1 MAGGEG
7 ALESELQSS
16 LREEAPDVEVSW
28 DKKNEGQNVVYH
40 VTAEG
45 EGREKLNRFAF
56 DGNASITRE
65 DGKIYFTFSIP
76 WEAGLVVSSL
86 TLRGG
91 KIISS
96 NADKQ
101 TDGSAIWYRPTGTVE
116 AVLTEKGRFNW
127 LPILLFLLVISAV
140 GGAMAFVA
148 RRPSKERAVVM
159 EREIACPQCGTVNSP
174 GARFCKHCGA
184 RLEAQV
190 VICPKCGAENK
201 PEAKFCANCGT
212 KIE

>member
-1 MAGGEG
+1 
-7 ALESELQSS
+7 
-16 LREEAPDVEVSW
+16 
-28 DKKNEGQNVVYH
+28 
-40 VTAEG
+40 
-45 EGREKLNRFAF
+45 
-56 DGNASITRE
+56 
-65 DGKIYFTFSIP
+65 
-76 WEAGLVVSSL
+76 
-86 TLRGG
+86 
-91 KIISS
+91 
-96 NADKQ
+96 
-101 TDGSAIWYRPTGTVE
+101 
-116 AVLTEKGRFNW
+116 
-127 LPILLFLLVISAV
+127 AV